1 MNRPRAFTLVEMLLV
16 VAIIVLLISML
27 LPAMSRARQGSD
39 RCKNNLA
46 NLGQGIS
53 MFALDNQQRI
63 PAASIGGWQGTE
75 QWQKC
80 WVGSE
85 GKVPG
90 RYEPAHVSPLAPYL
104 GGAGGMTPLL
114 RCPNLVKG
122 VIGSGVGSN
131 GGFDY
136 AMILS
141 FGGGRMSNLPSHG
154 LVRYMS
160 DPMSPTQTN
169 LRMPLLIEE
178 NPAYHNNSI
187 SIEPGFGS
195 IDQNSTHHLDRSCN
209 YLAVDGGVAN
219 FPTSNPRPP
228 QAWEWFTTGKSG
240 VEYRLNGY
248 GVSYGYWRGK

>member
-1 MNRPRAFTLVEMLLV
+1 MTRSRAFTLVEMLLV
-16 VAIIVLLISML
+16 VAVIVLLISML
-27 LPAMSRARQGSD
+27 LPALSRARQNSD
-39 RCKNNLA
+39 RCRNNLA
-46 NLGQGIS
+46 NLGQGIAS
-53 MFALDNQQRI
+53 FALDNQQRI
-63 PAASIGGWQGTE
+63 PGASTGGWQGTE
-75 QWQKC
+75 TWQKC
-80 WVGSE
+80 WVGNE

-90 RYEPAHVSPLAPYL
+90 RYDPGVPGPLTPYF
-104 GGAGGMTPLL
+104 GGAAGMKPLL
-114 RCPNLVKG
+114 RCPNLQAG

-141 FGGGRMSNLPSHG
+141 FGGARYSNLPSHG

-178 NPAYHNNSI
+178 NPAYHNNSL

-195 IDQNSTHHLDRSCN
+195 IDQNATHHLDRSCN
-209 YLAVDGGVAN
+209 YLAVDGGVQN

-228 QAWEWFTTGKSG
+228 QAWEWFAVGKSN

-248 GVSYGYWRGK
+248 DVAFGYWRGK